1 MQIELET
8 LYPIVLEKL
17 QKRLRST
24 KFIILRKQLL
34 EQDIKKLQVEKSLK
48 RNVRELLIEKTNK
61 QRRATCTLY
70 IKYNRKSFKRDLLKI
85 QITTKQTN

>member
-1 MQIELET
+1 
-8 LYPIVLEKL
+8 VLEKL

-61 QRRATCTLY
+61 QRRATC
-70 IKYNRKSFKRDLLKI
+70 IG
-85 QITTKQTN
+85 